1 MSTVLLRGQLEAF
14 YGEYAAALDE
24 LRYDDWLAL
33 FSDDS
38 CHYKIQSRENFDR
51 GLPLATLAF
60 ESKAM
65 LKDRIYGVLNTLFH
79 APYYQRHCFGPIRI
93 VQGNDQSLLCTVQL
107 NYSVFRTKRA
117 QPTEVF
123 NVGRTIDQLQRGGD
137 GQWRLVDKHIVF
149 DSDLIANSMIHP
161 L

>member
-1 MSTVLLRGQLEAF
+1 MSNLQLRGELEAF
-14 YGEYAAALDE
+14 YAEYAAALDE

-33 FSDDS
+33 FSDDD
-38 CHYKIQSRENFDR
+38 CAYKIQSRENFDR

-65 LKDRIYGVLNTLFH
+65 LEDRVYGVLNTLFH
-79 APYYQRHCFGPIRI
+79 APYYQRHCFGPMRI
-93 VQGNDQSLLCTVQL
+93 MQGNDQSSQCTVQL

-123 NVGRTIDQLQRGGD
+123 NVGRTIDQLQRGTD
-137 GQWRLVDKHIVF
+137 GQWRLINKRIVF

>member
-1 MSTVLLRGQLEAF
+1 MSTHLLRGQLEAF

-24 LRYDDWLAL
+24 LRYDDWLDL
-33 FSDDS
+33 FSDEA
-38 CHYKIQSRENFDR
+38 CNYKIQSRENFDR
-51 GLPLATLAF
+51 CLPLATLAF
-60 ESKAM
+60 ESKPM
-65 LKDRIYGVLNTLFH
+65 LKDRVYGVLNTLFH

-93 VQGNDQSLLCTVQL
+93 MQGDDQALNCVVQL

-123 NVGRTIDQLQRGGD
+123 NVGRTMDQLQRGAD

-149 DSDLIANSMIHP
+149 DSDLIANSLIHP